1 MQKKSGRQVLKKP
14 PIDISMRTMKNWRK
28 NIWPSELKQVIKAV
42 LSNGD
47 MTLKDLADVVK
58 KTAKINIHHAAMAA
72 ILQTTDGV
80 FVKCQIFSEVSKK
93 MVNVYSI
100 GFQNRKDGIL

>member
-1 MQKKSGRQVLKKP
+1 MIVK
-14 PIDISMRTMKNWRK
+14 DI
-28 NIWPSELKQVIKAV
+28 

-47 MTLKDLADVVK
+47 MTLHELTEIVK

-72 ILQTTDGV
+72 ILNATDGV

-100 GFQNRKDGIL
+100 GIDNGRNRII